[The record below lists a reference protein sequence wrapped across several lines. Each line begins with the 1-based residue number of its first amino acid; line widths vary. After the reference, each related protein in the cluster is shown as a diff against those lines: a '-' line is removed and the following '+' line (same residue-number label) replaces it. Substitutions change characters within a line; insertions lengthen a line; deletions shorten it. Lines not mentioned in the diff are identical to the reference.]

1 MCFCNMIYPIRFNR
15 NLQPNTSDTNQQ
27 QSSLVSPQP
36 GLDEPGPTTV
46 VSKKK
51 ERVISD
57 GELQELRELLRQ
69 RDDEI
74 NVLLKILK
82 QERRRANEAESAL
95 KEAGLSVERKRPPS
109 PILGRTSPL
118 RVDGPVPESM
128 ISMVSSTNGAS
139 SRNTVG
145 SAVSLPSSQ
154 SRSSSAVSTSERR
167 RHSSGAATTATVAA
181 STTAGS
187 GSRTTSSG
195 VGESRSSQDW
205 SAMKAGKNITIM
217 VYIIKSQSLGGGV
230 RTCSSSIRDLC
241 LALLHILFVIEL
253 SQARQDAFDLFR
265 KNYADTTTISEH
277 KKMLKI
283 K

>member
-1 MCFCNMIYPIRFNR
+1 MIHLIHFNR
-15 NLQPNTSDTNQQ
+15 DPQPNTSDVNQQ
-27 QSSLVSPQP
+27 QSSLVPPQP
-36 GLDEPGPTTV
+36 GLDKPVPTTV
-46 VSKKK
+46 ASNKK

-57 GELQELRELLRQ
+57 GELQQLRELLQQ

-95 KEAGLSVERKRPPS
+95 KEAGLSVEKRRPSS

-128 ISMVSSTNGAS
+128 ISMVSSTSSAS

-154 SRSSSAVSTSERR
+154 SRSSSAVTILERH
-167 RHSSGAATTATVAA
+167 HSSGAGDATATVAA
-181 STTAGS
+181 STATN
-187 GSRTTSSG
+187 GSRSTSG

-205 SAMKAGKNITIM
+205 SAMKAGA
-217 VYIIKSQSLGGGV
+217 
-230 RTCSSSIRDLC
+230 IRIQLFKPQIWVKGC
-241 LALLHILFVIEL
+241 GLIL
-253 SQARQDAFDLFR
+253 
-265 KNYADTTTISEH
+265 
-277 KKMLKI
+277 
-283 K
+283 

>member
-1 MCFCNMIYPIRFNR
+1 
-15 NLQPNTSDTNQQ
+15 
-27 QSSLVSPQP
+27 
-36 GLDEPGPTTV
+36 LDEPGPTTV

-57 GELQELRELLRQ
+57 GELQELRELLQQ

-128 ISMVSSTNGAS
+128 ISMVSSTNSAS

-167 RHSSGAATTATVAA
+167 RHSSGATTTTVAA
-181 STTAGS
+181 SATAGS
-187 GSRTTSSG
+187 GSRSTSSG

-205 SAMKAGKNITIM
+205 SAMKAGNNI
-217 VYIIKSQSLGGGV
+217 IIRVSLSPRFWVEGCGH
-230 RTCSSSIRDLC
+230 
-241 LALLHILFVIEL
+241 ALH
-253 SQARQDAFDLFR
+253 R
-265 KNYADTTTISEH
+265 KEIYV
-277 KKMLKI
+277 
-283 K
+283 

>member
-1 MCFCNMIYPIRFNR
+1 MIHLIHFNR
-15 NLQPNTSDTNQQ
+15 DPQPNTSDVNRQ

-36 GLDEPGPTTV
+36 GLDKPVPAIV
-46 VSKKK
+46 ASNKK

-57 GELQELRELLRQ
+57 GELQQLRELLQQ

-95 KEAGLSVERKRPPS
+95 KEAGLSVEKRRPSS

-118 RVDGPVPESM
+118 QVDGPVPESM
-128 ISMVSSTNGAS
+128 ISMVSSTSSAS

-154 SRSSSAVSTSERR
+154 SRSSSAVTSSER
-167 RHSSGAATTATVAA
+167 RHSSGAGDTTATVAA
-181 STTAGS
+181 STAANGS
-187 GSRTTSSG
+187 HSTSG

-205 SAMKAGKNITIM
+205 SVMKAGA
-217 VYIIKSQSLGGGV
+217 
-230 RTCSSSIRDLC
+230 IRIQ
-241 LALLHILFVIEL
+241 LLKPQIWVKGCGHIV
-253 SQARQDAFDLFR
+253 
-265 KNYADTTTISEH
+265 
-277 KKMLKI
+277 
-283 K
+283 